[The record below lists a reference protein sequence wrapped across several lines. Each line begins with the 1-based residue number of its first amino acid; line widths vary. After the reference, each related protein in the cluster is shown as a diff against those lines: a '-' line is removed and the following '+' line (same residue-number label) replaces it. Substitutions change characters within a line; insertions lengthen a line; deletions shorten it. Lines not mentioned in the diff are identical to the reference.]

1 MAKLLRCTLKQRKR
15 FTVKE
20 LQTNAGKSNQ
30 NYSDSFQLTL
40 KCSDVQKA
48 FFFSFFS
55 FFFFRAVCK
64 QIVCVLLEDSHITV
78 K

>member
-1 MAKLLRCTLKQRKR
+1 MAKLLRCTLIQRKR

-48 FFFSFFS
+48 FFFFFMP
-55 FFFFRAVCK
+55 VCK
-64 QIVCVLLEDSHITV
+64 QIVCVLDSHITV